1 MRKTICLTGILLLLA
16 ALPLPA
22 QIGKLVPIKA
32 GTPEDR
38 AVAEINSTT
47 DPAQQL
53 VLIDK
58 FAADFG
64 TGDMAIVANDL
75 YVNHYIAAKDYAKA
89 FEYGAKLWA
98 LDPDSF
104 SNGVNMLRA
113 AAAVGDETKLFAYG
127 DKIAAILQRFKA
139 KPAPEGTPA
148 PDWAQQQ
155 DLALYGIHDN
165 LDWVEHTL
173 FLASYNKKDPA
184 ARAAALL
191 HFITSFPSSSLA
203 AQAQEIAAASY
214 RQAQQTAK
222 MLDVANRLLEK
233 DPDNR
238 AMLLLL
244 ADYYS
249 EKNEQLDKAAANA
262 ARVVELAAKAV
273 KPEGM
278 TDEQWTPQ
286 IQIEKGSALSTLGQ
300 INIQKKDNAKA
311 VENLQAAGPLL
322 KSNADLYAR
331 NQYRLAF
338 ALLNLRKTAEGKA
351 VLEEVAATAGPFQA
365 LAKQKLKS
373 LAAAPVRAPAK
384 KR

>member
-1 MRKTICLTGILLLLA
+1 MRKTIWLTGILLLLT

-22 QIGKLVPIKA
+22 QIGKIVPIKA

-38 AVAEINSTT
+38 AVTEINAAT

-53 VLIDK
+53 ALIDK

-64 TGDMAIVANDL
+64 TGDMAIVADDL
-75 YVNHYIAAKDYAKA
+75 YVNHYIAAKNFPKA

-98 LDPDSF
+98 LDPDNF
-104 SNGVNMLRA
+104 ANGVNMLRA
-113 AAAVGDETKLFAYG
+113 AAELGDEAKLFDYG
-127 DKIAAILQRFKA
+127 DKTGAIVQRFKA
-139 KPAPEGTPA
+139 QPAPEGTTA
-148 PDWAQQQ
+148 QDWAQQKEQ
-155 DLALYGIHDN
+155 ALDGIHDN
-165 LDWVEHTL
+165 LAWVERTL

-191 HFITSFPSSSLA
+191 RFVASFPSSSLA
-203 AQAQEIAAASY
+203 AQAQEIAASSY

-222 MLDVANRLLEK
+222 MLDVANKLLEK

-249 EKNEQLDKAAANA
+249 EKGEQLEKAATSAT
-262 ARVVELAAKAV
+262 RVVELTGKAV

-278 TDEQWTPQ
+278 TDEQWSQQ
-286 IQIEKGSALSTLGQ
+286 IQLEKGLALSALGQ
-300 INIQKKDNAKA
+300 VNIQKKDNAKA
-311 VENLQAAGPLL
+311 VENFQAAAPLL
-322 KSNADLYAR
+322 KSNPDMYAR
-331 NQYRLAF
+331 NQYRLGF

-351 VLEEVAATAGPFQA
+351 VLEEVAATANPYQT
-365 LAKQKLKS
+365 LAQQKLKS
-373 LAAAPVRAPAK
+373 LASAPGRAPARK
-384 KR
+384 P

>member
-1 MRKTICLTGILLLLA
+1 MRKTIWLTGVLLLLA

-22 QIGKLVPIKA
+22 QIGKIVPIKA
-32 GTPEDR
+32 GTPEDH
-38 AVAEINSTT
+38 AVTEINSAT

-53 VLIDK
+53 ALIDK

-75 YVNHYIAAKDYAKA
+75 YVNYYIAAKNYPKA

-98 LDPDSF
+98 LDPDNF

-113 AAAVGDETKLFAYG
+113 AAAVGDEAKLFDYG
-127 DKIAAILQRFKA
+127 DKIGAIVQRFKA
-139 KPAPEGTPA
+139 QPAPEGTTA
-148 PDWAQQQ
+148 QDWAQQKEM
-155 DLALYGIHDN
+155 ALDGIHDN
-165 LDWVEHTL
+165 LDWVGHTI
-173 FLASYNKKDPA
+173 FLAGYGKKDPA

-191 HFITSFPSSSLA
+191 RFVAAFPSSSLA
-203 AQAQEIAAASY
+203 AQAQEIAANSY

-222 MLDVANRLLEK
+222 MLDVANKLLEK

-249 EKNEQLDKAAANA
+249 EKGEQLDKAATNA
-262 ARVVELAAKAV
+262 ARVVELTGKAV

-286 IQIEKGSALSTLGQ
+286 IQLEKGLALSALGQ

-311 VENLQAAGPLL
+311 VENLQAAAPLL
-322 KSNADLYAR
+322 KSNPDMYAR
-331 NQYRLAF
+331 NQYRLGF

-351 VLEEVAATAGPFQA
+351 ALEEVAATVNPYQA
-365 LAKQKLKS
+365 LAQQKLKS
-373 LAAAPVRAPAK
+373 LGSAPRRAPAK